1 MSYFNFENNNIFY
14 KECGKGDPLILIH
27 GDSASSRMFMPE
39 LKFYSK
45 NFRTIIVDL
54 IGQGKSQRVTK
65 LPLDYWNA
73 NGKMIAALCR
83 HIGINKVNMIGTSGG
98 AIVALNAVIHAPE
111 LFNKVIADSFIGEKL
126 TLEFAEQTIKE
137 RENSKK
143 KISSKIFWFMMHGH
157 DWRYVVDQ
165 NTLLI
170 SEFSKEIGSFFHK
183 DISSI
188 KNEVLITG
196 SRKDDLI
203 PDIENI
209 LKGINS
215 KIENSKLVIFERG
228 NHPAMLSNI
237 KEFRNI
243 VLDFFNK

>member
-14 KECGKGDPLILIH
+14 KECGKGEPLILIH

-54 IGQGKSQRVTK
+54 IGQGKSERVKK

-170 SEFSKEIGSFFHK
+170 SEFSKEIGNFFHK